1 MKFSIKYKLLLTFFV
16 ATVAVAGAMLF
27 LINWSFERGFLQ
39 YVITSDEES
48 QNRLIDMLVND
59 YQTNGGWNSLVHDD
73 NGRIMG
79 YLYAAYSRSRNQ
91 ARQSGSAGDRSA
103 PANLPNTSDSG
114 AVTGDPHE
122 HQNTSGQRR
131 RRPTRIVVLDKNKHI
146 LLGWARNLNEMEL
159 KPIKLNGNLIGYLG
173 SISIPRRRLID
184 YYDLSFSER
193 QGREFILIALGTI
206 FGATI
211 LLMPLSRNLV
221 KPINK
226 LASATRDLAS
236 GNYDIRIP
244 ESSSDEIGQLSHN
257 FNSLAKTL
265 EQNENARRQW
275 IADISHELRTPL
287 SIMRGEIESIQD
299 GIRPVT
305 PERLNALHT
314 EVMNLNRLIGDLYEL
329 SLSDI
334 GALSYHKQP
343 VDLESVIKLSLAT
356 LAEEFN
362 EKNIRVT
369 LQTLNGT
376 GHMILADP
384 DRLQQ
389 LFTNLLTNS
398 LRYTDEGGELR
409 VNVSHDRGRVAVDF
423 QDSEPGVSDEE
434 LPRLFERLYR
444 LESSRNRE
452 TGGAGLGLSICR
464 NIVEAH
470 EGTISARRSPIGG
483 LWIKIE
489 FPGEA

>member
-1 MKFSIKYKLLLTFFV
+1 M
-16 ATVAVAGAMLF
+16 
-27 LINWSFERGFLQ
+27 
-39 YVITSDEES
+39 
-48 QNRLIDMLVND
+48 
-59 YQTNGGWNSLVHDD
+59 
-73 NGRIMG
+73 
-79 YLYAAYSRSRNQ
+79 
-91 ARQSGSAGDRSA
+91 
-103 PANLPNTSDSG
+103 
-114 AVTGDPHE
+114 
-122 HQNTSGQRR
+122 
-131 RRPTRIVVLDKNKHI
+131 
-146 LLGWARNLNEMEL
+146 
-159 KPIKLNGNLIGYLG
+159 
-173 SISIPRRRLID
+173 
-184 YYDLSFSER
+184 
-193 QGREFILIALGTI
+193 
-206 FGATI
+206 
-211 LLMPLSRNLV
+211 
-221 KPINK
+221 
-226 LASATRDLAS
+226 
-236 GNYDIRIP
+236 
-244 ESSSDEIGQLSHN
+244 
-257 FNSLAKTL
+257 
-265 EQNENARRQW
+265 
-275 IADISHELRTPL
+275 
-287 SIMRGEIESIQD
+287 
-299 GIRPVT
+299 
-305 PERLNALHT
+305 
-314 EVMNLNRLIGDLYEL
+314 
-329 SLSDI
+329 
-334 GALSYHKQP
+334 
-343 VDLESVIKLSLAT
+343 DLESVIKLSLAT